1 MGNIGISVVIQ
12 MPLRTFQPK
21 VWTFFDEGLFFIKF
35 LPIEMLTVHTGSLSL
50 SGDLFRFAFP
60 NASNWDVLGLR
71 QIGFWGTSIGILVLL
86 ASAGVFFFRKGV
98 RGVSSFLS
106 LTACVFFL
114 EDSFILVQ

>member
-1 MGNIGISVVIQ
+1 MGGLKEKKSFRVV
-12 MPLRTFQPK
+12 
-21 VWTFFDEGLFFIKF
+21 VWATLVLVLLFRCLCVLFNLKYGLFSLFDEGLFFIKF

-86 ASAGVFFFRKGV
+86 ASAGVFF
-98 RGVSSFLS
+98 
-106 LTACVFFL
+106 L